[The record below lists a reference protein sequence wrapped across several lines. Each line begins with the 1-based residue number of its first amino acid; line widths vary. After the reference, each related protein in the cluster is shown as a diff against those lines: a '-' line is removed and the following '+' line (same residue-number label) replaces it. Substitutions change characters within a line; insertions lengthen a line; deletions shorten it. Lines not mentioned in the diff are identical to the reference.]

1 MIKTFTLQKFCTL
14 YPCFK
19 ETFAH
24 MLHDKNYIV
33 KVDMDGDLIGGI
45 EVGYP
50 TDKWF
55 LS

>member
-1 MIKTFTLQKFCTL
+1 MIKTYTLQKFCTL

-19 ETFAH
+19 ELFADL
-24 MLHDKNYIV
+24 LHDKNYIV

-50 TDKWF
+50 TDKWH